1 MFLQLLSYKWKFGF
15 GNGGYGGDKGKLRAP
30 AFLLRQIY
38 FKFRKKLL
46 KNIKKGIFQ
55 KNKDKFQNLLQL
67 RFKI

>member
-1 MFLQLLSYKWKFGF
+1 MLSYKWKFGF

-55 KNKDKFQNLLQL
+55 KN
-67 RFKI
+67 